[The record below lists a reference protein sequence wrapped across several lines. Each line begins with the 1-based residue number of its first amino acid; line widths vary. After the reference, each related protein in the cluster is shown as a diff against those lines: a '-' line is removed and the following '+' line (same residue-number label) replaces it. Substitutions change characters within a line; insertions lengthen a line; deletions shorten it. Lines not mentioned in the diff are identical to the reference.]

1 MIRFLATLLLILMLP
16 LSAAAAPM
24 LKPDVT
30 VKDSVIRLGDLF
42 DGVGDRA
49 QVAVAAAPPPGSHM
63 VLSATWLAAL
73 ATSQHIG
80 WQPASRFDQAVV
92 ERATREIGA
101 DEISQRLMDALSERT
116 PVANA
121 ELKLDMQTV
130 RLAVAASDV
139 RPLAVDN
146 LTLDARSGRFSAL
159 VSGAAAAADGTAPL
173 RVSGRLIRMAEVP
186 VLTRLI
192 APGETI
198 AAGDITTTTL
208 RAERVSP
215 DMLLQASDLIG
226 KSPRHQ
232 LRPGE
237 PLRQSDVEVPLVVH
251 RGTLVTIV
259 LDTPSL
265 HLSAEGKA
273 LDDGGMGAV
282 IRVANTKST
291 RVIDA
296 VVTGPGSV
304 TVASVH

>member
-1 MIRFLATLLLILMLP
+1 MIRFLAALLLILTLP

-24 LKPDVT
+24 LKPEVT

-42 DGVGDRA
+42 DGVGERA

-63 VLSATWLAAL
+63 VLSSTWLAAL
-73 ATSQHIG
+73 ADSQHIG
-80 WQPASRFDQAVV
+80 WQPTSRFDQIVV

-101 DEISQRLMDALSERT
+101 DEISQRLMDAISERT
-116 PVANA
+116 SVANA
-121 ELKLDMQTV
+121 ELKLDMPTV
-130 RLAVAASDV
+130 RLAVAASDT

-146 LTLDARSGRFSAL
+146 LTLDARSGRFTAFVSA
-159 VSGAAAAADGTAPL
+159 VAGDAAAPL

-198 AAGDITTTTL
+198 AAGDVTTTTL

-282 IRVANTKST
+282 IRVANTKSS

-296 VVTGPGSV
+296 VVSGPGSV
-304 TVASVH
+304 TVAPVP